1 MKIYSLVFALVVS
14 VLATNPANAQRSGS
28 VPDRP
33 GATFTECRNCPEMVV
48 IPAGSYTM
56 GSELSDPQRQ
66 DDEILHRVTLAAPFA
81 VSATEFTLNQW
92 EACVRASHCDGAAVE
107 SALRQNFNGEPNP
120 NYVDFGRGDR
130 PVVGISWY
138 DAIAYVGWLNE
149 KTGHDDL
156 YRLLT
161 DTEWEY
167 IARAGTTTIYPW
179 GDAIDYDYGNFG
191 SRDGGLGGH
200 AEGRDQWLDETSPV
214 ASFPPNTFGLYDV
227 QGNVFEWLQDC
238 YQADISNGPADG
250 SANFNGNC
258 STRMF
263 RSGTFMSHP
272 EMHRAGNRSPGYAP
286 TTRGR
291 NYLGMRVARTLE

>member
-1 MKIYSLVFALVVS
+1 MQKILVVS
-14 VLATNPANAQRSGS
+14 TLAVISFGTGPAAAQDSAP
-28 VPDRP
+28 VPNSP
-33 GATFTECRNCPEMVV
+33 GESFSECRNCPEMVV
-48 IPAGSYTM
+48 IPSGSYMM
-56 GSELSDPQRQ
+56 GSELSDPMRQ
-66 DDEILHRVTLAAPFA
+66 EDEILHRVTIADAFA
-81 VSATEFTLNQW
+81 VSATEITWNQW
-92 EACVRASHCDGAAVE
+92 EACVRASHCDGIAVE
-107 SALRQNFNGEPNP
+107 TALRQNFNGEPNP
-120 NYVDFGRGDR
+120 DYVDFGRGDR

-161 DTEWEY
+161 DAEWEY

-191 SRDGGLGGH
+191 TREGGLGGH
-200 AEGRDQWLDETSPV
+200 AEGRDQWVDETSPV
-214 ASFPPNTFGLYDV
+214 ASFPANAFGLYDV

-238 YQADISNGPADG
+238 YEADVSDRTDT
-250 SANFNGNC
+250 SANFDGDC

>member
-1 MKIYSLVFALVVS
+1 
-14 VLATNPANAQRSGS
+14 
-28 VPDRP
+28 
-33 GATFTECRNCPEMVV
+33 
-48 IPAGSYTM
+48 M

-66 DDEILHRVTLAAPFA
+66 DDEILHRVTIAEPFA
-81 VSATEFTLNQW
+81 VSATEVTWNQW
-92 EACVRASHCDGAAVE
+92 EACVRAGHCDGIAVE
-107 SALRQNFNGEPNP
+107 NALRQNFNGEPNP
-120 NYVDFGRGDR
+120 DFVDFGRGDR
-130 PVVGISWY
+130 PVIGISWY

-161 DTEWEY
+161 DAEWEY

-191 SRDGGLGGH
+191 ARDGGLGGY

-214 ASFPPNTFGLYDV
+214 ASFPANAFGLYDV

-238 YQADISNGPADG
+238 YEADVSDHTDTSPNFDG
-250 SANFNGNC
+250 DC

-291 NYLGMRVARTLE
+291 NYLGTRVARTLE